1 MSGARRPCLALQRV
15 RAEVESGAGPS
26 QGSPGSEALTGPPS
40 PPSPPEVCGHVWFYC
55 FTK

>member
-1 MSGARRPCLALQRV
+1 MSGARRPCLAFQRV

-26 QGSPGSEALTGPPS
+26 QGSPGSEALTGPPP

-55 FTK
+55 FKK